1 MQRFAT
7 QSRLTAYFFC
17 AILPIRYIL
26 KAVMKRVVLER
37 LYREASG
44 CEGVHHAE
52 REWAENRMNMASEQR
67 TERMIIS

>member
-1 MQRFAT
+1 MQFG
-7 QSRLTAYFFC
+7 LTAPIFC
-17 AILPIRYIL
+17 AILTIRYIL

-52 REWAENRMNMASEQR
+52 RERAENRMNMASEQR
-67 TERMIIS
+67 TERIIIQ